1 MYNNY
6 EDSETDIKA
15 KILFALKNEYSI
27 DLLKANKKK
36 NQQNEIL
43 TNSLGFADI
52 TVWFYNKNCEYALEE
67 AKQIWDL
74 LQKNPLDKHTILDFL
89 NMYTDQLLDKH
100 KKYMLYHREY
110 KKLEKIVTKTYEII
124 ESLED
129 FLSDIKR
136 SVPKNFQSSYN
147 EINLLKYDVKET
159 ICFSLVLDSIEGH
172 DLDALFQDPNFIGH
186 HIEFGYKDDI
196 VCSPVEMTSGNK
208 IDFKLNRVELNFRLK
223 DGSIFINLY
232 ENYVKNGQQYK
243 ICIATRNLDLFT
255 NVNHKF
261 LNDLVIIN
269 DEYNMDIAHD
279 SIQTDVYYLKKISKR
294 QSNIMES
301 NGDTN
306 QYIKLNMSIQI
317 VNLSCYNDLI
327 FFKNLCSLRKQ
338 YLENKMKNIK
348 IKSSLYK
355 KKISLLINPFSGS
368 LSFND
373 KNIGPISCNLKMNKS
388 QNGCNIF

>member
-6 EDSETDIKA
+6 EDSETDIKG
-15 KILFALKNEYSI
+15 KILSALKNEYSTDI
-27 DLLKANKKK
+27 LKANKKK

-74 LQKNPLDKHTILDFL
+74 LQTNPFDKHTILDFL

-100 KKYMLYHREY
+100 RKYMLYHGKY
-110 KKLEKIVTKTYEII
+110 KKLEKIVTRTYEII

-129 FLSDIKR
+129 FLSDIKS
-136 SVPKNFQSSYN
+136 SVPINFHSSYN
-147 EINLLKYDVKET
+147 DIHLSKYNVRET

-172 DLDALFQDPNFIGH
+172 DLAALFQDPNFIGH

-232 ENYVKNGQQYK
+232 EDYVKNGQQYK
-243 ICIATRNLDLFT
+243 NCVATRNLDLFT

-261 LNDLVIIN
+261 LNDLVAVN
-269 DEYNMDIAHD
+269 HESNRDIAHD
-279 SIQTDVYYLKKISKR
+279 SIQTDVYYLKKIVKKK
-294 QSNIMES
+294 SNVGS
-301 NGDTN
+301 NCDTD
-306 QYIKLNMSIQI
+306 QYVKLNMSIQI
-317 VNLSCYNDLI
+317 TNLNSCDGLI
-327 FFKNLCSLRKQ
+327 FFKNVCFSRKQ
-338 YLENKMKNIK
+338 YLEIKMKNIK
-348 IKSSLYK
+348 TKSSLYK
-355 KKISLLINPFSGS
+355 KKLSLLINPFSGS
-368 LSFND
+368 LSFNE
-373 KNIGPISCNLKMNKS
+373 KTLCPTGYNSKINKGH
-388 QNGCNIF
+388 NGCNIF